1 VSALRELLDALPP
14 LTLVVGKG
22 GTGKTTLSLGIATH
36 FARDGQHVLLLS
48 TDPAGTLGDA
58 AGVSLQSGTVPVP
71 GAASLDA
78 RQLSAREERERFLEQ
93 WRDVIGAILDRGTYL
108 DAADIEGVV
117 DAAFPGA
124 DEIFAVLALASL
136 VREAR
141 YDRVVVDTAPAG
153 HTLRLLALPKTFD
166 ALVALLETMQEKHR
180 FMVRALTHRYRRDR
194 ADEFLD
200 EMRDTIGT
208 LRDAL
213 TDARRS
219 ATVIV
224 CRAEAVVVAETRRL
238 VEALGDAQVAIEAV
252 VVNATPA
259 TLDGDGE
266 HSLDTIAS
274 LAPSAR
280 HFVLPSQMPETGA
293 DGAAA
298 LLDRLT
304 SLPRTSASSREPTRE
319 TRHAPSMVQG
329 HSAAQGLVRELT
341 IVGGKGGV
349 GKTTVSCALALAA
362 AEAGGRVLLVSTDP
376 APSIADA
383 LTQPIGDE
391 EALVADVRGG
401 ELRARQ
407 LDATAAFQRFRLEYE
422 SRVDELFGT
431 LMPRGADATYDRA
444 IVRDLLALTPPGI
457 DELYALSLLG
467 EALAEARFT
476 HIVVDPAP
484 TGHLLRLLE
493 MPALALEWSHQLM
506 RLMLKYKDVVGLG
519 EAAQELLA
527 FSRRT
532 RALDALLRNDEKSGV
547 VAVALDEPLVRG
559 ETGRL
564 VAAVRAHGMNIIAL
578 LWNRVEGAPPP
589 LPQDVALEQLVS
601 PRRVPP
607 PIGVSAIRDWSRG
620 WVSLERT

>member
-224 CRAEAVVVAETRRL
+224 CRAEPVVVAETRRL

>member
-1 VSALRELLDALPP
+1 MSALRELLDALPP

-224 CRAEAVVVAETRRL
+224 CRAEPVVVAETRRL

-329 HSAAQGLVRELT
+329 HSAAQDLVRELT